1 MWPVDAAV
9 DVRSTRTVT
18 AVGTTAD
25 TGCSQARITAAA
37 WLLGPV
43 AAADTMA
50 AIGQEQP
57 VKSNESGRSTLE
69 ISGKQRRHVLGKSAR
84 QLAAVVY
91 PHD

>member
-1 MWPVDAAV
+1 MWPVDSAV

-50 AIGQEQP
+50 AIGHERPLTTVCFVAFQSEQ
-57 VKSNESGRSTLE
+57 VKQAGLLRSL
-69 ISGKQRRHVLGKSAR
+69 
-84 QLAAVVY
+84 
-91 PHD
+91 